1 MLLPCRDESDFTNNV
16 EAFNIN
22 SFSNILILIKDMN
35 SRFNN
40 LRDIYLAKK
49 INECQESHFL
59 PHDNHDNVLS
69 V

>member
-1 MLLPCRDESDFTNNV
+1 
-16 EAFNIN
+16 
-22 SFSNILILIKDMN
+22 MN